1 MLGIAVG
8 RAERDGSA
16 STSGSIDPSLRVYRT
31 TEQNPNGNAALRQV
45 HG

>member
-16 STSGSIDPSLRVYRT
+16 STRGSIALRVCRT
-31 TEQNPNGNAALRQV
+31 AEQNPNGNATLRWV